1 MATPLERYNALK
13 AKVELLATNKAKAE
27 GALSQ
32 QMARLKEEF
41 GVDTIAEA
49 REHATELNTEADE
62 AAAAFEEAL
71 GDFEKEWGDVI

>member
-13 AKVELLATNKAKAE
+13 TKVETLATNKAKAE
-27 GALSQ
+27 GALAQ
-32 QMARLKEEF
+32 QMTRLKEEF

-49 REHATELNTEADE
+49 REHAAELNTEADE

-71 GDFEKEWGDVI
+71 TAFEKEWGDVI